1 VFAEF
6 ERAIIQERTHAG
18 LTRAREMGTKSGKP
32 IGRPQI
38 DGRKVEQIR
47 TELRKGTGILKTA
60 RLIGVGVS
68 TVQRIKQETS
78 AA

>member
-1 VFAEF
+1 
-6 ERAIIQERTHAG
+6 
-18 LTRAREMGTKSGKP
+18 MGTKSGKP

-38 DGRKVEQIR
+38 DGRKIEEIR